1 MTNDTTILLTCT
13 SCHVNCGEVISHIP
27 PQWFFSWVTML
38 ATLTTIQDP
47 PCNAN
52 GLIILQQWISA
63 GINMSCSVQDVI
75 WCKWVEMHGQKRA
88 EKGWSRETLGKG
100 HFYPDFSRPQRK
112 THKHTHFHQKPCS
125 FLMPKSLACLGFGGR
140 NHDGSSSWLRAL
152 DLNVGA
158 FYYWKRTIKNNISKK
173 NQKHIKSFTEIQHK
187 MKYHLFVFSPNINI
201 SFLYDILE
209 KNINT
214 KWQLQAWSIN
224 TQCNSIQSHPWKTIA
239 CPAPLKKQNS
249 VKHGDRKLMRAF
261 SPKWCAVNS
270 YSKKATHAETA
281 CHH

>member
-88 EKGWSRETLGKG
+88 EKGWSRETLGKSLLSSKLY
-100 HFYPDFSRPQRK
+100 FWLPTCSAYNTISWFAIRRSITAPK
-112 THKHTHFHQKPCS
+112 KNKHTH
-125 FLMPKSLACLGFGGR
+125 
-140 NHDGSSSWLRAL
+140 
-152 DLNVGA
+152 
-158 FYYWKRTIKNNISKK
+158 KRTLS
-173 NQKHIKSFTEIQHK
+173 S
-187 MKYHLFVFSPNINI
+187 
-201 SFLYDILE
+201 
-209 KNINT
+209 
-214 KWQLQAWSIN
+214 
-224 TQCNSIQSHPWKTIA
+224 KTI
-239 CPAPLKKQNS
+239 
-249 VKHGDRKLMRAF
+249 
-261 SPKWCAVNS
+261 
-270 YSKKATHAETA
+270 
-281 CHH
+281 